1 MSVRCDHLAFRYRV
15 HGLRLASDLLFDRVE
30 HRADRKQSATVDAI
44 VWRGDRMEETE
55 ATNTTRIDAAET
67 GIRIR
72 SRFGNVEIEE
82 KTVRLY
88 PVQGTTH
95 QALFSYYAVYIL
107 GFLLHHREFLT
118 LHASAV
124 EVDGGAVAFIGPK
137 GMGKST
143 TASVFYERGHRIL
156 SDDMVA
162 CRPRREEAPQTD
174 PGFPWMK
181 LGDNA
186 LRGILGRDGSDLE
199 RPVPGSSKRI
209 VPIHG
214 QQPSRPLPVRH
225 IYVLGY
231 HEEKG
236 QDVEVEPVDGKQA
249 CLLLLSQSFVQMFLD
264 ESASSQHLDQCA
276 ALSRRVPVSAL
287 VRPRSMDAL
296 PSVYGTVRRHLE
308 STSPADAP
316 TASL

>member
-1 MSVRCDHLAFRYRV
+1 MS
-15 HGLRLASDLLFDRVE
+15 LASDFPLDKLEPRSRQDR
-30 HRADRKQSATVDAI
+30 QGGVD
-44 VWRGDRMEETE
+44 VVVRRGEKLKSPETE
-55 ATNTTRIDAAET
+55 DTTRVDVLET
-67 GIRIR
+67 SIRIC
-72 SRFGNVEIEE
+72 SRFGSAEIEE

-107 GFLLHHREFLT
+107 GFLLHHRDYLT

-124 EVDGGAVAFIGPK
+124 ELDGGAVAFIGPK

-143 TASVFYERGHRIL
+143 TASAFYERGHRIL
-156 SDDMVA
+156 SDDMIA
-162 CRPRREEAPQTD
+162 CRPRLEEVPRTD

-181 LGDNA
+181 LGDEA
-186 LRGILGRDGSDLE
+186 LRGILGRDGGSLD

-214 QQPSRPLPVRH
+214 RQPGQPLPLRH
-225 IYVLGY
+225 IYLLGY

-236 QDVEVEPVDGKQA
+236 QDVEIEPVDHKQA
-249 CLLLLSQSFVQMFLD
+249 CLLLLSQSFVQIFLD
-264 ESASSQHLDQCA
+264 ESAGPQHLDQCA
-276 ALSRRVPVSAL
+276 ALSRRVPLSAL

-296 PSVYGTVRRHLE
+296 ASVYGTVRRDLE
-308 STSPADAP
+308 TTSSTDEP
-316 TASL
+316 TASPQ